1 MAEGMIT
8 EEILKDQFQNLVRQ
22 AIKAEEL
29 SEKSQDFLHDNK
41 LIKKKKKTLQLE

>member
-29 SEKSQDFLHDNK
+29 SEKKSRFLA
-41 LIKKKKKTLQLE
+41 